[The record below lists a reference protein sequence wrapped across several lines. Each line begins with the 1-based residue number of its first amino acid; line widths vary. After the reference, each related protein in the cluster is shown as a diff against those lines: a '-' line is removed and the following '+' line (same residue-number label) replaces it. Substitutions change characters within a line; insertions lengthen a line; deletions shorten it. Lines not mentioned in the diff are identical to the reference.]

1 MRFKSIFQV
10 LNRDLRFMF
19 ISNFVGAFGDGLY
32 SYLLPYYM
40 SLALGASSSEIGI
53 LYTVTAL
60 ASVITLMIAGIIA
73 DRYDRKKIII
83 AAWLVWLPVPLMFSL
98 AQNWLQMLPGM
109 ILYGFWLSGPTG
121 TAYVVTAADKSQ
133 LTLTFTVLSSS
144 WSLGYIFS
152 PALGGYLAEKY
163 GMHFVFHLAFILY
176 LVALLLLFPISS
188 QSAGKSDES
197 QPSFLE
203 ILKSRMLVFLS
214 IFFAALMFIL
224 LMIRPFIPKFLS
236 ETYGYGDF
244 EIGLFGSISFM
255 GSVIL
260 GILIGKLG
268 DRWGKSY
275 SLAASMSIY
284 SVSILALLAS
294 GQPSFL
300 ALSAFLSGASYIS
313 WSLMSA
319 IIGPLAPESARARW
333 ISVPQTISMA
343 VSFMAPY
350 VGGILYGM
358 WVPLPFMV
366 AVISFA
372 AMTAIALFKMKF

>member
-1 MRFKSIFQV
+1 M
-10 LNRDLRFMF
+10 
-19 ISNFVGAFGDGLY
+19 SNFVGAFGDGLY
-32 SYLLPYYM
+32 SYLLPHYM

-98 AQNWLQMLPGM
+98 AKNWLQMLPGM

-133 LTLTFTVLSSS
+133 LTLTFTILSSS

-163 GMHFVFHLAFILY
+163 GMHLVFHLAFILY
-176 LVALLLLFPISS
+176 LAALLLLFPIGS
-188 QSAGKSDES
+188 QLVGKSAES

-214 IFFAALMFIL
+214 IFFAALMFTL

-244 EIGLFGSISFM
+244 EIGLFGSISFA

-260 GILIGKLG
+260 GILLGKLG
-268 DRWGKSY
+268 DKLGKSY
-275 SLAASMSIY
+275 SLAISMSIY
-284 SVSILALLAS
+284 SVSILILLTS
-294 GQPSFL
+294 GGCSLL
-300 ALSAFLSGASYIS
+300 ALSAFLSGVSYIS

-350 VGGILYGM
+350 VGGILYGL
-358 WVPLPFMV
+358 WAPLPFIVTIFSCITM
-366 AVISFA
+366 AVI
-372 AMTAIALFKMKF
+372 ALCKMKL